1 MRNSRLYKKKSP
13 KTPRKI
19 MVVTPSKYGMFEA
32 IRANKKYWKSVFD
45 EIDETASETVS
56 TLLISQIL
64 INLIMYFKKK
74 LSSLD

>member
-32 IRANKKYWKSVFD
+32 IRTNKKYWKSVFD

-64 INLIMYFKKK
+64 IN
-74 LSSLD
+74 